1 MSNSQPEFGIPTALV
16 DTYSRYIQ
24 SPVQRL
30 KFLDRVL
37 KAKSPRANLLLKI
50 FGWLPVIGSLND
62 RAFLVI
68 ELAKF
73 LPAKRKLPLSIRLVF
88 ILHKLRYGVYAAC
101 MLLVVSAT
109 GGLVYLCAR
118 VAGDL
123 SPSTEAKGPG
133 GGSTD
138 SASASNPGGAS
149 AGAKAME
156 LVASKAGLPLDQVW
170 LADHGD
176 GFEFYSNGAR
186 VLTEFETAGR
196 ERKFYRFHFTGDDG
210 KKFQPVMMSK
220 PVGIVFHISESDK
233 LPFAYNY
240 NSSLQ
245 SVSRALLDYAKQ
257 HRLYNYIIDRF
268 GRIYRI
274 VRDEDSANHAGYS
287 LWADKD
293 DFFIDLNSSF
303 IGICFEGKS
312 ARGSAIGPDGINEA
326 QIYAARILTAVL
338 RSKYGIDDADCVT
351 HGLVSVNPD
360 NGLLGFH
367 TDWVSEFP
375 FQAMGLS
382 DKYQA
387 DLPAISKFGFTYDQ
401 AYISSAGGARWPG
414 LQQAD
419 ARLKEIAA
427 QDGVSIQAE
436 RSERFK
442 VFQAAYRLQHA
453 LDKGADAG
461 KQDAS
466 TG

>member
-1 MSNSQPEFGIPTALV
+1 MSNSHPEFGISTALV

-37 KAKSPRANLLLKI
+37 KAKSPSANLFLKI
-50 FGWLPVIGSLND
+50 FRWLPVVGTLNE

-73 LPAKRKLPLSIRLVF
+73 LPANRKLPPPLRLVF

-101 MLLVVSAT
+101 MLLLVSIT
-109 GGLVYLCAR
+109 GSVIYLCAR

-133 GGSTD
+133 SAPAGA
-138 SASASNPGGAS
+138 ASASNQDAS

-156 LVASKAGLPLDQVW
+156 QVASKAGLPLDQVW

-186 VLTEFETAGR
+186 VLTEFETPGR
-196 ERKFYRFHFTGDDG
+196 ERKFYRFHSTDKDG
-210 KKFQPVMMSK
+210 KKFQPVLMSK
-220 PVGIVFHISESDK
+220 PVGILFHISESDK

-245 SVSRALLDYAKQ
+245 SVSRALLDYAKE
-257 HRLYNYIIDRF
+257 HRLYNYVIDRF

-293 DFFIDLNSSF
+293 DFYIDLNSSF

-360 NGLLGFH
+360 NGLVGFH

-382 DKYQA
+382 DKYLA
-387 DLPAISKFGFTYDQ
+387 ELPAVSKFGFTYDQ
-401 AYISSAGGARWPG
+401 AYISSAGGESWPG
-414 LQQAD
+414 LRQAD
-419 ARLKEIAA
+419 ARLKELAG
-427 QDGVSIQAE
+427 QDGVSVQAE
-436 RSERFK
+436 RNERFK
-442 VFQAAYRLQHA
+442 VFQAAYRMQHA
-453 LDKGADAG
+453 IDKAADAG
-461 KQDAS
+461 KGDAS
-466 TG
+466 AG